1 MIMNKFILTL
11 LFVTTSLLFTNLV
24 SAQSIADLKVL
35 NQAKTTT
42 EVKDA
47 KVKAQ
52 AALDAL
58 DKKIADLDARQKGL
72 ASSSADYQKLEKA
85 KYDLQ
90 IQKEAYKKIAARMT
104 PGEEILR
111 MEKSLQAPD
120 INPRNAE
127 ALRTRIAFLKKIDI

>member
-1 MIMNKFILTL
+1 MNKFILTL